1 MKHMVSKDNTPLAY
15 EKRGNGPPLLLVHG
29 SGIDHTY
36 WETVTPQL
44 ERHFT
49 VCAIDRRGR
58 GQSGDSRSY
67 AIQREFED
75 IAALIGNI
83 SGPVDVIGHSYGAL
97 CSLEAALLTRN
108 IRRLVLYEPPIYTTI
123 DIPYPADAP
132 VLFNTYIKNGNY
144 EKALLLLY
152 KIGDAPVSEL
162 DLQKAQPNWQA
173 RLAATPTL
181 AREAFGARGYNFSP
195 NRFRNME
202 TPTLLLVGSKTTPF
216 YKAATEAVHRA
227 LPNSQVAVL
236 HGQGHEAVVT
246 APELFLREVLN
257 FLAH

>member
-1 MKHMVSKDNTPLAY
+1 MNFVTSKDGAPIAY
-15 EKRGNGPPLLLVHG
+15 TKSGKGTPLLLVHG

-36 WETVTPQL
+36 WETVTAEL

-49 VCAIDRRGR
+49 VFAVDRRGR
-58 GQSGDSRSY
+58 SQSGDTEPYS
-67 AIQREFED
+67 IQREFED
-75 IAALIGNI
+75 IATLIDSI
-83 SGPVDVIGHSYGAL
+83 SGPVDVVGHSYGAL
-97 CSLEAALLTRN
+97 CSLEAALLTEN

-132 VLFNTYIKNGNY
+132 ELFNTYIKTGDY
-144 EKALLLLY
+144 EEALLLLY

-195 NRFRNME
+195 NRFRNMG

-227 LPNSQVAVL
+227 LPNSRVAVL

-246 APELFLREVLN
+246 APELFLRDVLN
-257 FLAH
+257 FLVH